1 MKKRQIKKNIRKHVR
16 LYGDEGNLILYT
28 NEEYEEAVTARRKEV
43 FRIANLGYKRIKNM
57 GRILYFYPTP
67 KRATQFLEE
76 MSKRTRKQTV
86 GSSHTI
92 VQTLNDIKG

>member
-28 NEEYEEAVTARRKEV
+28 KEEFEEEITARKKEA
-43 FRIANLGYKRIKNM
+43 FRIAKLGYKRIKNM
-57 GRILYFYPTP
+57 GPIPYFYPTP

-86 GSSHTI
+86 GSSHTV
-92 VQTLNDIKG
+92 VQTLDDFN